1 MVLPDELPADVEQL
15 QQLVRELFAQ
25 YQRAEVDR
33 SRLQARLDEL
43 LRRTYGRRA
52 EQVSL
57 SQLQL
62 FLDGSMG
69 TTPSAP
75 TPDGAQAG
83 ELPSDERAGDQSEGG
98 DDSRGGQRRQ
108 KQGGGAGRRPLPS
121 NLRRIRIDI
130 PPLQQGPGWK
140 CIGYETSERL
150 EWYPGEWVVLEVTR
164 PKMVREGLPSEGVVT
179 PDAPFLLPKALPGN
193 GLLARVLVSKFAD
206 HLPLHRQVGI
216 MQREGI
222 ELATSTLCGWVR
234 QSADALFVLVQAM
247 ARQLRQSRWVQA
259 DETPLTVLE
268 GPKKHPHKGWVWVY
282 MNGDHVV
289 YEYTRSRSKTN
300 PARFLADFQGTL
312 QVDGY
317 TGYNLVC
324 SEDDTIR
331 AGCWAHVRRKFF
343 DATRSEPVL
352 AGQALAFI
360 RRIYMKEREAKWRV
374 PEPLVGE
381 DLVAWRNKHIR
392 PILEQFWD
400 WLQEWKPKIP
410 PSSQQGKAIGYA
422 INQWPTLLVFL
433 DNGDISPDNNAAER
447 QERRVAIGR
456 NNWLFAGS
464 EAGARHAA
472 VILSIIGSCQLA
484 GVDPYTYMTWLFER
498 LHWWPSNRILELTP
512 KGYADALEDGRNAGP

>member
-1 MVLPDELPADVEQL
+1 MVLPDELPDDVEQL
-15 QQLVRELFAQ
+15 QELVRELFHQ
-25 YQRAEVDR
+25 YQRTEEDR
-33 SRLQARLDEL
+33 ARLKLRLDEL
-43 LRRTYGRRA
+43 LRRTYGRKT

-57 SQLQL
+57 KQLQL
-62 FLDGSMG
+62 FLDG
-69 TTPSAP
+69 
-75 TPDGAQAG
+75 
-83 ELPSDERAGDQSEGG
+83 LPSSSPVDPPDKGHDEGLASG
-98 DDSRGGQRRQ
+98 DDEDEEEGERKRKKKRGKG
-108 KQGGGAGRRPLPS
+108 KGRRPLPKD
-121 NLRRIRIDI
+121 LRRIPVDV

-324 SEDDTIR
+324 SEGDTIR

-360 RRIYMKEREAKWRV
+360 RRIYRKEHEAKWRV
-374 PEPLVGE
+374 PEPLLGE
-381 DLVAWRNKHIR
+381 DLVAWRNQHIR
-392 PILEQFWD
+392 PIIEQFWD
-400 WLQEWKPKIP
+400 WLQQWRPKVP
-410 PSSQQGKAIGYA
+410 PSSQLGKAIGYA
-422 INQWPTLLVFL
+422 VNQWPTLLVFL
-433 DNGDISPDNNAAER
+433 DNADISPDNNAAER

-464 EAGARHAA
+464 EAGAKHAA

-498 LHWWPSNRILELTP
+498 LHWWPRNRILELTP
-512 KGYADALEDGRNAGP
+512 KGYADALEDDRLADP